1 MSGTAITLSRQT
13 TLRAGFV
20 GAILGAVATFAIIV
34 ALGAFTTQ
42 AGGTT
47 DVRAANGPG
56 TVIDVQSALRAHQAR
71 EYASADG
78 TSRALDFL
86 AALRAHQAREYGSA
100 GDPSLD
106 LEVSAALRRHH
117 AIEYGGR

>member
-13 TLRAGFV
+13 TLRVGFV

-34 ALGAFTTQ
+34 ALGAFATQ
-42 AGGTT
+42 ADGTT

-71 EYASADG
+71 EYGSAGDA
-78 TSRALDFL
+78 SRALDPW

-100 GDPSLD
+100 GDLSLA
-106 LEVSAALRRHH
+106 LEVSSALRRHH
-117 AIEYGGR
+117 AIEYGGQ